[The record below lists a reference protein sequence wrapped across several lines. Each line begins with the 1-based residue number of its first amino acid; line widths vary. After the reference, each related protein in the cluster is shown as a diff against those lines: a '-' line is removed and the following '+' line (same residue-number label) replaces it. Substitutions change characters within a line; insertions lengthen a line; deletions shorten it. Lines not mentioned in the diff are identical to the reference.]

1 MEICVKQAY
10 DLGLKKKV
18 QLVVPNMT
26 IDMAEGA
33 GPEAME
39 GVISATPWYWK
50 IPIQENFPKGAAF
63 VKKFEEKF
71 KRYPSTSGASAYV
84 IMYQYKEAV
93 ERAKSFDTAA
103 VIKALEGHKYIGL
116 KDEQYWRP
124 WDHQSIQTV
133 YAIKCKPAAEVKKD
147 KYQLDYYEIIDK
159 MKGEDA
165 AITQA
170 EWTALRTKVGAPAM
184 LEE

>member
-1 MEICVKQAY
+1 MEIAVKQAY
-10 DLGLKKKV
+10 ELGLKNKM
-18 QLVVPNMT
+18 QIVVPNMT

-50 IPIQENFPKGAAF
+50 LPAEKNYPKGIAF
-63 VKKFEEKF
+63 VKKFEEKYN
-71 KRYPSTSGASAYV
+71 RYPSTSGASAYV

-93 ERAKSFDTAA
+93 ERAKSFETMA
-103 VIKALEGHKYIGL
+103 VIKALEGHKYTGL

-124 WDHQSIQTV
+124 WDHQSVQTV
-133 YAIKCKPAAEVKKD
+133 FAVKLKKAAEVKKD
-147 KYQLDYYEIIDK
+147 KHQLDFYDVINS
-159 MKGEDA
+159 MKGEEA

-170 EWTALRTKVGAPAM
+170 GWNAVREKVGAPTT
-184 LEE
+184 LE